1 MSQNNRSVVRLGLFV
16 LSALFLLVFAL
27 YLIGKSKNMFGST
40 VSIKTRFKNA
50 NGLMIGNNIYFSG
63 LQAGT
68 VKDIKLLNATT
79 VEVTMLIEE
88 RMVAYIHRSATVSI
102 GTEGLIG
109 SKAINITPGSEPDLP
124 IHDGDLLVAEKA
136 IDRSEM
142 LLTLSKTNI
151 NVEDVSAELSILV
164 HRVNSSRALWG
175 ILNDGSLSPDIT
187 RTLNNLSRASGSVN
201 RAAGLLDAI
210 VSDVKAG
217 KGAAGT
223 LLADTAFENS
233 LKQAVS
239 KISAL
244 GDKASGLADEFS
256 SMAGQV
262 RYDIQNGPGTVHA
275 LLTDS
280 AMAAKL
286 SFSLDHIDRGTEAF
300 DENMEALKHNFL
312 VRGYFRRLEKKQRD
326 SLKIISAADV
336 KN

>member
-1 MSQNNRSVVRLGLFV
+1 MPQNDRSVVRLGLFV

-40 VSIKTRFKNA
+40 ISVKTRFKNA
-50 NGLMIGNNIYFSG
+50 NGLMVGNNIYFSG

-68 VKDIKLLNATT
+68 VKEIKLLNATT

-88 RMVAYIHRSATVSI
+88 KMVTYIHKSATVAI

-109 SKAINITPGSEPDLP
+109 SKAININPGPEPDLP
-124 IHDGDLLVAEKA
+124 IHDVDLLIAEKA
-136 IDRSEM
+136 IDRNEM

-151 NVEDVSAELSILV
+151 NVEDASAELSILF
-164 HRVNSSRALWG
+164 HRVNNSKTLWG
-175 ILNDGSLSPDIT
+175 ILNDSSLSPDIA

-201 RAAGLLDAI
+201 RAAGELDAI
-210 VSDVKAG
+210 VRDVKAG

-223 LLADTAFENS
+223 LLADTGFASS
-233 LKQAVS
+233 LKQAVT
-239 KISAL
+239 KISIL

-275 LLTDS
+275 LLADS

-286 SFSLDHIDRGTEAF
+286 TFSLDHIERGTEAF

-326 SLKIISAADV
+326 SAKIISAADA